1 MSDAHVLGYSLVPKV
16 LGKNLHTR
24 RSWWICLDCCFLT
37 AQCVGAESSWRKA
50 EQHSWPRM
58 MRWWCLESIPLI
70 IASQNDQSM
79 LDTGRKSENIRTCW
93 KINSLLLWWHY
104 WKHHLHPPAPFEN
117 HPRNNGKPTKKTEG
131 GTWCLWSI
139 EMRYIAK
146 DRHRGVTEWHLEKFS
161 DDGNSCWRLTEY
173 ESENKILRFFAA
185 VMWENSLRQFEKIK
199 NFTSFISGWI

>member
-1 MSDAHVLGYSLVPKV
+1 MHMFLDCYSLVPKV

-24 RSWWICLDCCFLT
+24 RSCWICLDCCLLT

-79 LDTGRKSENIRTCW
+79 LETGRKSENIRTCW
-93 KINSLLLWWHY
+93 KINSLVLWWHY
-104 WKHHLHPPAPFEN
+104 WKHHLHPPAPFEKPPQETMEN
-117 HPRNNGKPTKKTEG
+117 PGKNRG

-146 DRHRGVTEWHLEKFS
+146 DRHRGVTEWHLENVS
-161 DDGNSCWRLTEY
+161 DDGD
-173 ESENKILRFFAA
+173 ILEDHRYMWNRRTHTRRFFVE
-185 VMWENSLRQFEKIK
+185 VMWENSLRKLLLK
-199 NFTSFISGWI
+199 KLYFICGWI

>member
-1 MSDAHVLGYSLVPKV
+1 MHMFLHCYSLVPKV

-24 RSWWICLDCCFLT
+24 RSCWICLDCCFLT

-79 LDTGRKSENIRTCW
+79 LETGRKSENIRTCW

-117 HPRNNGKPTKKTEG
+117 HPRNNGKPTKKNRG
-131 GTWCLWSI
+131 GD
-139 EMRYIAK
+139 MVPVV
-146 DRHRGVTEWHLEKFS
+146 DRNEVHCERSASRRDGVTPGKIFGRWKFLLEAHPIWNRRTKSCAFS
-161 DDGNSCWRLTEY
+161 QQWCGRIAWDNL
-173 ESENKILRFFAA
+173 K
-185 VMWENSLRQFEKIK
+185 K
-199 NFTSFISGWI
+199 